1 MVNPLS
7 TVKLY
12 IKDFFRYRYL
22 LYNLISRDFKLK
34 YRRSVLGVA
43 WSVLNPLLMCGVM
56 VVVFGNLFQFRGEGI
71 ANYPV
76 YLVIGQLMFTFFR
89 ESTTMAMGSVMANAM
104 LLRKVY
110 IPKYVFPLEK
120 TCFGL
125 VNYFF
130 SFIALII
137 IMLITRSPLHAT
149 VLLAVYPILT
159 MFLFSLGVGLVLST
173 MAVFFRD
180 VIHLWEVFTTVLM
193 YFSAI
198 FYDPAQFGNVYLE
211 TLIKFNPIYWYITAF
226 RTAVLDGQLLT
237 LNMVVICGACS
248 LAMLA
253 FGLLVFKKNQDKFVL
268 YM

>member
-1 MVNPLS
+1 MT
-7 TVKLY
+7 TVRLY
-12 IKDFFRYRYL
+12 LKDFFRYRYL

-43 WSVLNPLLMCGVM
+43 WSVLNPLLMCAVM
-56 VVVFGNLFQFRGEGI
+56 VVVFGGLFGGRGSGI
-71 ANYPV
+71 DNFPV

-110 IPKYVFPLEK
+110 IPKYIFPLEK

-137 IMLITRSPLHAT
+137 IMIVTGTPLHAT
-149 VLLAVYPILT
+149 VLLAVYPIVTL
-159 MFLFSLGVGLVLST
+159 FFFSLGVGLVLST

-198 FYDPAQFGNVYLE
+198 FYHPSQFGVAALE
-211 TLIKFNPIYWYITAF
+211 TFIKFNPIYWYITAF
-226 RTAVLDGQLLT
+226 RAVVLDGELLT
-237 LNMVVICGACS
+237 WNMVWICGLCS
-248 LAMLA
+248 LVMLA
-253 FGLLVFKKNQDKFVL
+253 LGLFVFKKKQDKFVL

>member
-1 MVNPLS
+1 M
-7 TVKLY
+7 
-12 IKDFFRYRYL
+12 
-22 LYNLISRDFKLK
+22 
-34 YRRSVLGVA
+34 
-43 WSVLNPLLMCGVM
+43 
-56 VVVFGNLFQFRGEGI
+56 
-71 ANYPV
+71 
-76 YLVIGQLMFTFFR
+76 
-89 ESTTMAMGSVMANAM
+89 
-104 LLRKVY
+104 
-110 IPKYVFPLEK
+110 
-120 TCFGL
+120 
-125 VNYFF
+125 
-130 SFIALII
+130 
-137 IMLITRSPLHAT
+137 
-149 VLLAVYPILT
+149 LLAVYPILT

-226 RTAVLDGQLLT
+226 RAAVLDGKMLT

>member
-1 MVNPLS
+1 MNTL
-7 TVKLY
+7 KLY
-12 IKDFFRYRYL
+12 IKDFLRYRYL

-56 VVVFGNLFQFRGEGI
+56 VVVFGSLFQFRGEGI
-71 ANYPV
+71 TNYPV

-137 IMLITRSPLHAT
+137 IMLITRSPLHPT
-149 VLLAVYPILT
+149 VLLAAYPILT
-159 MFLFSLGVGLVLST
+159 MFLFSLGVGLVQIGR
-173 MAVFFRD
+173 AHV
-180 VIHLWEVFTTVLM
+180 
-193 YFSAI
+193 
-198 FYDPAQFGNVYLE
+198 
-211 TLIKFNPIYWYITAF
+211 
-226 RTAVLDGQLLT
+226 
-237 LNMVVICGACS
+237 
-248 LAMLA
+248 
-253 FGLLVFKKNQDKFVL
+253 
-268 YM
+268 

>member
-1 MVNPLS
+1 ML
-7 TVKLY
+7 KLY
-12 IKDFFRYRYL
+12 VQDFLRYRYL

-43 WSVLNPLLMCGVM
+43 WSVLNPLMMCAVMFVIFNTLMAGM
-56 VVVFGNLFQFRGEGI
+56 RGEGI
-71 ANYPV
+71 ENFAV
-76 YLVIGQLMFTFFR
+76 YLVIGQLLFNFFR
-89 ESTTMAMGSVMANAM
+89 ESTTMAMSSVMNNAM

-110 IPKYVFPLEK
+110 IPKYIFPLQK
-120 TCFGL
+120 ICFGL
-125 VNYFF
+125 LGLY
-130 SFIALII
+130 
-137 IMLITRSPLHAT
+137 PL
-149 VLLAVYPILT
+149 LMLAV
-159 MFLFSLGVGLVLST
+159 FSLGIGMILAA

-180 VIHLWEVFTTVLM
+180 VIHLWEVFTTILM

-198 FYDPAQFGNVYLE
+198 FYDPAQFGNLYLE

-226 RTAVLDGQLLT
+226 RAAVLEGQLLT
-237 LNMVVICGACS
+237 FNMVIICGACS

>member
-1 MVNPLS
+1 MG

-12 IKDFFRYRYL
+12 VRDFLRYRYL

-56 VVVFGNLFQFRGEGI
+56 VVVFGGLFQFRGDGI
-71 ANYPV
+71 QNYPV
-76 YLVIGQLMFTFFR
+76 YLVIGQLMFAFFR
-89 ESTTMAMGSVMANAM
+89 ESTTMAMSSVMDNAM

-130 SFIALII
+130 SFIALLV
-137 IMLITRSPLHAT
+137 IMVVTRTPLHAT
-149 VLLAVYPILT
+149 VLLAVYPIFTL
-159 MFLFSLGVGLVLST
+159 FLFSLGVGLVLST

-198 FYDPAQFGNVYLE
+198 FYAPSQFGNAVLE
-211 TLIKFNPIYWYITAF
+211 ALIGFNPIYWYITAF
-226 RTAVLDGQLLT
+226 RAAVLDGRLLSA
-237 LNMVVICGACS
+237 NMVLVCGGCS
-248 LAMLA
+248 VLMLA
-253 FGLLVFKKNQDKFVL
+253 FGLWVFKKNQDKFVL

>member
-1 MVNPLS
+1 
-7 TVKLY
+7 
-12 IKDFFRYRYL
+12 
-22 LYNLISRDFKLK
+22 
-34 YRRSVLGVA
+34 
-43 WSVLNPLLMCGVM
+43 
-56 VVVFGNLFQFRGEGI
+56 
-71 ANYPV
+71 
-76 YLVIGQLMFTFFR
+76 
-89 ESTTMAMGSVMANAM
+89 MAMGSVMANAM

-137 IMLITRSPLHAT
+137 IMLLTRSPLHAT

-226 RTAVLDGQLLT
+226 RAAVLDGKMLT

>member
-1 MVNPLS
+1 MNTL
-7 TVKLY
+7 KLY
-12 IKDFFRYRYL
+12 IKDFLRYRYL

-56 VVVFGNLFQFRGEGI
+56 VVVFGSLFQFRGEGI
-71 ANYPV
+71 TNYPV

-137 IMLITRSPLHAT
+137 IMIITGSPLHAT

-159 MFLFSLGVGLVLST
+159 MFLFCLGVGLVLST

-198 FYDPAQFGNVYLE
+198 FYDPAQFGNIYLE

-226 RTAVLDGQLLT
+226 RAAVLDGKMLS

-248 LAMLA
+248 LAMLT

>member
-1 MVNPLS
+1 MT
-7 TVKLY
+7 TVRLY
-12 IKDFFRYRYL
+12 LKDFFRYRYL

-43 WSVLNPLLMCGVM
+43 WSVLNPLLMCMVM
-56 VVVFGNLFQFRGEGI
+56 VLIYGTIMKGVNAGI
-71 ANYPV
+71 DNFAV
-76 YLVIGQLMFTFFR
+76 YLVIGQLLFNFFR

-110 IPKYVFPLEK
+110 IPKYIFPLEK

-125 VNYFF
+125 VNCFF

-137 IMLITRSPLHAT
+137 VMLFTGAKVYWTIVLALYPLVT
-149 VLLAVYPILT
+149 L
-159 MFLFSLGVGLVLST
+159 FFFSLGVGLVLST
-173 MAVFFRD
+173 LAVFFRD

-198 FYDPAQFGNVYLE
+198 FYTPSMFGIPWLE
-211 TLIKFNPIYWYITAF
+211 ALIGFNPIYWYIKGF
-226 RTAVLDGQLLT
+226 RQAVLHGQMLS
-237 LNMVVICGACS
+237 LNTVLVCGFGAVV
-248 LAMLA
+248 MLA
-253 FGLLVFKKNQDKFVL
+253 FGLFVFKKKQDKFVL

>member
-1 MVNPLS
+1 MVNPLN

-12 IKDFFRYRYL
+12 IKDFLRYRYL

-56 VVVFGNLFQFRGEGI
+56 VVVFGSLFQFRGEGI
-71 ANYPV
+71 TNYPV

-137 IMLITRSPLHAT
+137 IMIITGSPLHPT

-159 MFLFSLGVGLVLST
+159 MFIFSLGVGLVLST

-198 FYDPAQFGNVYLE
+198 FYDPAQFGNIYLE

-226 RTAVLDGQLLT
+226 RAAVLDGKLLT
-237 LNMVVICGACS
+237 MNMVVICGACS
-248 LAMLA
+248 LGMLA